1 MSLTSRKLLT
11 KIYIDDQPNNKK
23 TKLKSTLEHNLFKQS
38 KKTEKYDY
46 KKSRNDIVKFNNK
59 NDNNDAINKIK
70 EEENS
75 NKFPII
81 PKFNLNNIKIDESI
95 KNDEIKEAQINKKI
109 IKLNYKLIESTTED
123 KQYPL
128 RELKKGLNGSGWQ
141 SDRFCQYPQYIY
153 IQFIQPT
160 LIKRIELVLHEKNI
174 PTKIKFYTFIPKTK
188 DENISNYQNVKYE
201 FIGYIKA
208 DSNEKTNYQ
217 LRESRKINVNCKS
230 LFFKIE
236 LERNHLNS
244 YNLFNQVGL
253 MKLDFKGEY
262 LPYVGGK
269 TENNNL
275 ILKIALKKNFLNDGD
290 LENICGRKLTELKKQ
305 MIFNIQIEDYR
316 KCKEIKK
323 KIEQIRLYGK
333 KIFDLESE
341 KNIAINNGDLSKA
354 IEMKN
359 LIDKLKINIH
369 NIDNLNSPNSMEKN
383 MLNDRIT
390 RFSNIPIL
398 DLNINQ
404 NNAKSYDF
412 NKLNDSNKNNNS
424 LSYASYNNNTVS
436 QDVYASYDETMLP
449 NVLKKLNNEETQKE
463 EELLEKGELEQVSP
477 EILKEFNLINKSIGE
492 ENLRKIF
499 SEQVS
504 WKEEGLILLMEKID
518 EILEGNHSN
527 EMISILIKLSI
538 RLIEDSH
545 PFIVIKALEI
555 LKALFEFI
563 KKNNIKLN
571 IDKDIK
577 DDILLKVKKKLEE
590 VNSKIRDKSVS
601 LYCYILSS
609 GLYNYNNLVS
619 ELANEE
625 IKENNKNL
633 VKMNCFILGKLDIFI
648 NLLNNFEDAVKMK
661 ITDKDS
667 FPSNLVMN
675 FLILNI
681 SNNKA
686 EIRIKVRKAINLFS
700 KIFEIEKYKENL
712 ENIEE
717 KELVALIE
725 ENPNLQKYF
734 PNIKINNNKKTNI
747 LNSKNLLI
755 NNKDMLN
762 LKTVNLKLNFNK
774 NWKKSKRIFLKSK
787 FINSNFDSKTN
798 IKNKKEVKN
807 ENDNNANNNN
817 NSLNDETNTLNEN
830 KEKKVKCNH
839 CKIELKENEVLA
851 NHYISNCPMFT
862 KCEKCSL
869 NLEVK
874 NLNKHRIEE
883 CNFKNE
889 YQLCNNCNESILKKD
904 YDLHIKNK
912 CNLNKGYVK
921 CPLCH
926 QDIEDTD
933 AGFYQHLVIKSCPSQ
948 KIRP

>member
-11 KIYIDDQPNNKK
+11 KIYIDEQPTLKK
-23 TKLKSTLEHNLFKQS
+23 TKQKSTLGRNLFKKS
-38 KKTEKYDY
+38 KKTEKFDY
-46 KKSRNDIVKFNNK
+46 KKSSNEANKLNNK
-59 NDNNDAINKIK
+59 NDNNEQINKIK
-70 EEENS
+70 EEENL

-81 PKFNLNNIKIDESI
+81 PKFSLNNIKIDENI
-95 KNDEIKEAQINKKI
+95 KNDEIKEVQINKKI
-109 IKLNYKLIESTTED
+109 VKLNYKLIESTTED

-174 PTKIKFYTFIPKTK
+174 PTIIKFYTFTPKSK

-208 DSNEKTNYQ
+208 DPNEKTNYQ

-253 MKLDFKGEY
+253 MKLDFIGEY
-262 LPYVGGK
+262 LSYVGGK

-275 ILKIALKKNFLNDGD
+275 ILKTALKRNFLNDGD

-369 NIDNLNSPNSMEKN
+369 NIDNLNTPSSMEKK
-383 MLNDRIT
+383 LINDRIT
-390 RFSNIPIL
+390 RFSNIPML

-412 NKLNDSNKNNNS
+412 NKLNDSIKNNNS

-436 QDVYASYDETMLP
+436 QDIYASYDETILP

-463 EELLEKGELEQVSP
+463 EVLEKGELEQVSP
-477 EILKEFNLINKSIGE
+477 EILKEFSLLNKAVGE
-492 ENLRKIF
+492 ENMRKIF
-499 SEQVS
+499 SEQIL
-504 WKEEGLILLMEKID
+504 WKEEGLIFLVTKID
-518 EILEGNHSN
+518 EILKDNHSN
-527 EMISILIKLSI
+527 EMISILMKLSI
-538 RLIEDSH
+538 RLIEESH
-545 PFIVIKALEI
+545 PFRVIKALEI
-555 LKALFEFI
+555 LKALFEYV

-577 DDILLKVKKKLEE
+577 DNILLKVKKQLEE
-590 VNSKIRDKSVS
+590 VNSKIRDKAAS
-601 LYCYILSS
+601 LYCYMLSS
-609 GLYNYNNLVS
+609 GVYNYNNLVS
-619 ELANEE
+619 ELVNEE
-625 IKENNKNL
+625 INENNKNM
-633 VKMNCFILGKLDIFI
+633 VKLSCLILGKLDIFI
-648 NLLNNFEDAVKMK
+648 NLFNNFEDAIKRK
-661 ITDKDS
+661 ITDKNS

-675 FLILNI
+675 FLILSI

-686 EIRIKVRKAINLFS
+686 EIRKKARKAINLFS
-700 KIFEIEKYKENL
+700 KIFEIEKYKKNL

-747 LNSKNLLI
+747 LNSKNIFI
-755 NNKDMLN
+755 NNKDILN
-762 LKTVNLKLNFNK
+762 LQTVNQKLNLNK

-787 FINSNFDSKTN
+787 FINSNFDSTTN

-807 ENDNNANNNN
+807 EKDNNLDNNN
-817 NSLNDETNTLNEN
+817 NSPNDNAAKINEN

-874 NLNKHRIEE
+874 NLNNHRIEE

-889 YQLCNNCNESILKKD
+889 YKLCNICKESILKKE

-933 AGFYQHLVIKSCPSQ
+933 SGFYQHLVIKSCPSQ
-948 KIRP
+948 KIKS

>member
-11 KIYIDDQPNNKK
+11 KLYIDDQPIHKK
-23 TKLKSTLEHNLFKQS
+23 AKQKSTLERNLFNKS
-38 KKTEKYDY
+38 KKLEYM
-46 KKSRNDIVKFNNK
+46 KSSNESINRFNK
-59 NDNNDAINKIK
+59 NDNNGQFSKIK
-70 EEENS
+70 EDENS

-81 PKFNLNNIKIDESI
+81 PKFNLNNIKTDETS
-95 KNDEIKEAQINKKI
+95 KNNEIKDVQINKSL

-123 KQYPL
+123 KQFPL

-141 SDRFCQYPQYIY
+141 SGRFCQYPQYIY

-160 LIKRIELVLHEKNI
+160 IIKKIELVLHEKNI
-174 PTKIKFYTFIPKTK
+174 PTIIKFYSFTPKSK
-188 DENISNYQNVKYE
+188 DENISNYQSVNYE
-201 FIGYIKA
+201 FIGYIKT

-217 LRESRKINVNCKS
+217 LRESRKINVNIKS

-236 LERNHLNS
+236 FERNHLNN

-253 MKLDFKGEY
+253 MKLEFIGEY

-269 TENNNL
+269 NENNNL
-275 ILKIALKKNFLNDGD
+275 ILKTALKRNFLNDGD
-290 LENICGRKLTELKKQ
+290 LENICGRKLTELKRQ

-369 NIDNLNSPNSMEKN
+369 NIDNINSPSSMEKK
-383 MLNDRIT
+383 MLNDRIS
-390 RFSNIPIL
+390 RFSNIPML

-412 NKLNDSNKNNNS
+412 NKLNDSNSNKINNS
-424 LSYASYNNNTVS
+424 LSFASNNNYTVS
-436 QDVYASYDETMLP
+436 QDVYVSYDEKILP

-463 EELLEKGELEQVSP
+463 EVLEKGELEQASP
-477 EILKEFNLINKSIGE
+477 EILKEFDLINKAIGE

-499 SEQVS
+499 SEQIL

-518 EILEGNHSN
+518 KVLKDNHSN
-527 EMISILIKLSI
+527 EMVSNLMKISLK
-538 RLIEDSH
+538 LIEDNS
-545 PFIVIKALEI
+545 PFVVIKGLEI
-555 LKALFEFI
+555 LIAIFEFT

-571 IDKDIK
+571 VDKDIK
-577 DDILLKVKKKLEE
+577 DNILLKVKKKLEE

-601 LYCYILSS
+601 LFCCMLTS
-609 GLYNYNNLVS
+609 GVYNYNNLVS
-619 ELANEE
+619 ELVNEE
-625 IKENNKNL
+625 IKEKNKNM
-633 VKMNCFILGKLDIFI
+633 VKSSCLILGKLDIFI
-648 NLLNNFEDAVKMK
+648 NLFNNFEEAVKMK
-661 ITDKDS
+661 ITNKNS
-667 FPSNLVMN
+667 FPSNLVMD
-675 FLILNI
+675 FLIINI

-686 EIRIKVRKAINLFS
+686 EIRNKARKAINLFS
-700 KIFEIEKYKENL
+700 KIFEIEKYKKNL
-712 ENIEE
+712 EKIEE

-747 LNSKNLLI
+747 LNSKNI
-755 NNKDMLN
+755 FMNNKEMFN
-762 LKTVNLKLNFNK
+762 LQSINQKLNINK

-787 FINSNFDSKTN
+787 FINSNFNSKTDIN
-798 IKNKKEVKN
+798 SKKEEVIEEKDN
-807 ENDNNANNNN
+807 NDNNNK
-817 NSLNDETNTLNEN
+817 NSLNDKTSI
-830 KEKKVKCNH
+830 KKVKCNH
-839 CKIELKENEVLA
+839 CKMALKENEVLA
-851 NHYISNCPMFT
+851 NHYTSNCPMFT
-862 KCEKCSL
+862 KCEKCNM

-874 NLNKHRIEE
+874 KLNNHKIEE
-883 CNFKNE
+883 CKFKNE
-889 YQLCNNCNESILKKD
+889 YKLYNNCKESILKKD

-912 CNLNKGYVK
+912 CNLNKGFVK

-926 QDIEDTD
+926 QDIEDKED
-933 AGFYQHLVIKSCPSQ
+933 GFYQHLVVKSCPSQ
-948 KIRP
+948 IIKP